1 MKKAESRSTT
11 IQSVKGLSGAI
22 SVPGDKSISHRTVI
36 LGSLSRGTCRVRRFL
51 GSQDCLSTVA
61 CMRALGV
68 SVTEQDE
75 STLVIEGVGLRG
87 LKEPQDVLDVGN
99 SGTTARLLAGL
110 LTGQNFH
117 AVLTGDDSIR
127 RRPMLRVVQPLRE
140 MGARIFGRENGRFAP
155 LSIIGSDLNPISYSL
170 PVASAQVK
178 SAILLAGL
186 YASGTTEV
194 REPSPTRDHTERMLR
209 LMGKEVETTDGRIT
223 MSGGGELSPFDL
235 EVPGDISSAAFLMVA
250 GLLCADSRLI
260 ITGVGVNPTRTGI
273 LDVLADMGAKISLVN
288 TRIEGN
294 EPVADIEV
302 ESSQLKGTGIE
313 GKTIP
318 RVIDELPVLA
328 VAATQ
333 AQGKTVVSGAQEL
346 RVKETDRIRATVEE
360 LSKLGAKIEESDDGF
375 SVEGPSVLC
384 GASCDSH
391 GDHRIAM
398 AVAVAGLVA
407 EGETMISNADCA
419 DVSFPNFFETVGN
432 LAR

>member
-51 GSQDCLSTVA
+51 DSQDCLSTVA

-209 LMGKEVETTDGRIT
+209 LMGKEVETTDGLIT

-250 GLLCADSRLI
+250 GLLCPDSRLI

-384 GASCDSH
+384 GASCDSY